1 MVLQRRRLGVL
12 QRRHFRHERDY
23 VHAQRRHHEF
33 TGNAAPISA
42 FPDADSV
49 ANWAY
54 AAMSWA
60 VGNGL
65 IQGNAHD
72 NGLDY
77 LDPNGSATR
86 AQTATIIM
94 RYCQLIG
101 A

>member
-1 MVLQRRRLGVL
+1 M
-12 QRRHFRHERDY
+12 
-23 VHAQRRHHEF
+23 
-33 TGNAAPISA
+33 
-42 FPDADSV
+42 

-65 IQGNAHD
+65 IVGNAHD

>member
-1 MVLQRRRLGVL
+1 MLCLRSGRGLLIAHEDGCDLRARGAAAGFEIVRLVVRKAL
-12 QRRHFRHERDY
+12 DK
-23 VHAQRRHHEF
+23 
-33 TGNAAPISA
+33 
-42 FPDADSV
+42 
-49 ANWAY
+49 
-54 AAMSWA
+54 A